1 MQDVVPLVL
10 NALTLISILMIV
22 ALGLAIVFGLM
33 NIINMAHGEFVTLGA
48 FTLSLVQSLGGS
60 YWMALFIA
68 PLVGGALG
76 AVLERGLIRFLYERP
91 LAAILATWGVS
102 LIVQQVLQLFFGAA
116 PIAASGPF
124 PGSVSI
130 LGATYPGYRLLL
142 IGLAFLTVGLVIWV
156 MRRTRFGLDLRAV
169 IQNREVAQTLG
180 IDSARVATLAFAG
193 GTAIAALAGVLV
205 APLTKVIALMGANYL
220 APSFFVEIVGGAG
233 SIPGVIAGST
243 VVGGLETVLNYQ
255 VPVTLSQALVLITA
269 VVIVRF
275 RPRGLIPA

>member
-1 MQDVVPLVL
+1 MQVAVPLVL

-48 FTLSLVQSLGGS
+48 FTLSLVQSQGGS
-60 YWMALFIA
+60 YWMALLIA
-68 PLVGGALG
+68 PLVGGAFGVL
-76 AVLERGLIRFLYERP
+76 LERGLIRFLYARP

-102 LIVQQVLQLFFGAA
+102 LIVQQLLQLGFGSA
-116 PIAASGPF
+116 PIAASGPL

-130 LGATYPGYRLLL
+130 LGADYPAYRLLL
-142 IGLAFLTVGLVIWV
+142 IVLAFLTVGLVIWV

-169 IQNREVAQTLG
+169 IQNRETAQTLG
-180 IDSARVATLAFAG
+180 IDAGRVATLAFAG

-205 APLTKVIALMGANYL
+205 APLTKVIALMGATYL
-220 APSFFVEIVGGAG
+220 APSFFVVIVGGAG

-269 VVIVRF
+269 VIIVRF

>member
-1 MQDVVPLVL
+1 MQDVVSLVL

-60 YWMALFIA
+60 YWMALVIA
-68 PLVGGALG
+68 PLVGATLG
-76 AVLERGLIRFLYERP
+76 AILERGLIRFLYARP

-102 LIVQQVLQLFFGAA
+102 LIVQQVLQLTFGAA

-124 PGSVSI
+124 EGSVKI
-130 LGATYPGYRLLL
+130 LGASYPAYRLLL
-142 IGLAFLTVGLVIWV
+142 IALAFATVAFVIWV
-156 MRRTRFGLDLRAV
+156 MKRTRFGLDLRAV
-169 IQNREVAQTLG
+169 IQSREIAQTLG
-180 IDSARVATLAFAG
+180 IDAGRIATLAFAG

-220 APSFFVEIVGGAG
+220 APSFFVVIVGGAG
-233 SIPGVIAGST
+233 SLPGVIAGST

-269 VVIVRF
+269 VIIVRF